1 MVTSLPSVAA
11 KVGANRI
18 VRGARFSHPCGD
30 PRLGAAEERA
40 FRLALV
46 REALSALATPVT
58 TPTIFETTVTA
69 C

>member
-46 REALSALATPVT
+46 REALRALATPVAA
-58 TPTIFETTVTA
+58 PTVFEATVTA